1 MTIGVSHDLDTGNVV
16 LVVKADQA
24 IYDFAPNLARSVAA
38 ELRSAARAEGAV
50 LIVATADDGRQIRLG
65 GDAAV
70 ALNMAADIEHN
81 ADLGQAIKAS
91 K

>member
-1 MTIGVSHDLDTGNVV
+1 MTIGVSHDLDTGDVV
-16 LVVKADQA
+16 LVVKAEQT
-24 IYDFAPNLARSVAA
+24 IYDFAPDRARLVAA
-38 ELRSAARAEGAV
+38 ELRDAARAGGAV

-70 ALNMAADIEHN
+70 ALNMAEDIECN